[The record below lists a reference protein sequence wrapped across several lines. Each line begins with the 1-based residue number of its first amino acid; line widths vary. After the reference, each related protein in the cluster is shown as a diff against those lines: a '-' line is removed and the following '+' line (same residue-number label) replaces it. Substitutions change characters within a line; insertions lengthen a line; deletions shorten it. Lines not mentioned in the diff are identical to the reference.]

1 MHLESCDSYK
11 YLVIIDKKLT
21 WQSHVEYISNKLS
34 KACGALAKLRNCVKI
49 DVLKNVYHAL
59 FHSYLQYGILIWGNA
74 APTVLS
80 PLKTL
85 TNRAIRIMTYA
96 PFGNIDLDPVYQQLK
111 LLEFPKVCK
120 LESAK
125 FEFKRRNGLLPTKIG
140 TYFQDSSTQEV
151 THTHNLRSRN
161 STAPPRFLSQSFTG
175 EKSIQYKG
183 AQVWNSLPSEI
194 QLSES
199 FSIFKKSCKNY
210 LIENLLESHDS
221 L

>member
-74 APTVLS
+74 VPTVPS

-85 TNRAIRIMTYA
+85 TNRAIRIMTCA
-96 PFGNIDLDPVYQQLK
+96 PF
-111 LLEFPKVCK
+111 
-120 LESAK
+120 
-125 FEFKRRNGLLPTKIG
+125 TK
-140 TYFQDSSTQEV
+140 SP
-151 THTHNLRSRN
+151 N
-161 STAPPRFLSQSFTG
+161 
-175 EKSIQYKG
+175 
-183 AQVWNSLPSEI
+183 
-194 QLSES
+194 
-199 FSIFKKSCKNY
+199 
-210 LIENLLESHDS
+210 
-221 L
+221 